1 MIFSLIFFKNTNFSL
16 IYVFKFIPK
25 THNRI
30 ESLPVEGS
38 VNVID
43 DMLNSSP
50 IQEEIKEPVEKVQEQ
65 IHSDPSF
72 QQKEEIQEDQI
83 VPEAEEPAD
92 YEEESTVE
100 GNTATEVAVE
110 QDFKR
115 KTWNFEH
122 FGSDENRRGFKF
134 MIFFSLK
141 CSTEKP

>member
-1 MIFSLIFFKNTNFSL
+1 ML
-16 IYVFKFIPK
+16 YVFPFISK

-30 ESLPVEGS
+30 ESLPVEAP

-50 IQEEIKEPVEKVQEQ
+50 IQEEIKEPVEQDQEQ
-65 IHSDPSF
+65 IHSEPNF
-72 QQKEEIQEDQI
+72 EQKEEIQEDQI

-100 GNTATEVAVE
+100 ATTATEVTVE

-122 FGSDENRRGFKF
+122 FGSDENRRGFEF
-134 MIFFSLK
+134 MIFFF
-141 CSTEKP
+141 EIFN

>member
-1 MIFSLIFFKNTNFSL
+1 M
-16 IYVFKFIPK
+16 IYVLPIIPK

-30 ESLPVEGS
+30 ERLPVEAS

-50 IQEEIKEPVEKVQEQ
+50 IHEEIKEPDEQVQEQ
-65 IHSDPSF
+65 IHSEPNF
-72 QQKEEIQEDQI
+72 EQKEEIQEDQI
-83 VPEAEEPAD
+83 VPETEEPAD
-92 YEEESTVE
+92 YDEESTVE
-100 GNTATEVAVE
+100 AATATEVTTTVE

-134 MIFFSLK
+134 TIFFFK
-141 CSTEKP
+141 IFN

>member
-1 MIFSLIFFKNTNFSL
+1 M
-16 IYVFKFIPK
+16 IYVFPIIPK

-30 ESLPVEGS
+30 ESLPVDASAS

-43 DMLNSSP
+43 DMLRSSP
-50 IQEEIKEPVEKVQEQ
+50 IHEEIKKPVEQEQEQ
-65 IHSDPSF
+65 IHSEPNLE
-72 QQKEEIQEDQI
+72 QKEEIQEDQI
-83 VPEAEEPAD
+83 VPDAVEPAD

-100 GNTATEVAVE
+100 ATTATEVTTTVE

-134 MIFFSLK
+134 ISFFF
-141 CSTEKP
+141 